1 MLIYTVLSHTHTHTY
16 THTYMYVYIFL
27 YVYIMTHL
35 ILTATLCRWYC
46 FCPHLTNDT
55 YQAEWNS
62 KLHIQNYVK
71 CTELICVLK
80 LGLNLSE
87 AQCLDFLNVHPGE
100 YPH

>member
-1 MLIYTVLSHTHTHTY
+1 
-16 THTYMYVYIFL
+16 
-27 YVYIMTHL
+27 MTHL

-55 YQAEWNS
+55 YQAERNS